1 MSPRPLPSEN
11 VPFEPALAL
20 AREGRLDE
28 AFDALSAALPERGG
42 RGPHRV
48 AGALALA
55 ELARLAEA
63 AGDAVTATRAIDE
76 ALRLAPAYADLHYQR
91 ACLLIP
97 QHQRPAARK
106 ALQRAL
112 SINPRYV
119 AARLE
124 LALLDARE
132 GLLAE
137 SLAALR
143 ALEQERRV
151 EEPRA
156 FQRGLKRLERADW
169 DEAGALLKS
178 ALKVSDPV
186 VDRALAEYHAQVARG
201 EHTEA
206 LRALREAV
214 VAHPGY
220 PDLHYLLGCS
230 ELEAGMTDDAIA
242 SLAQALELHPD
253 LHAARVQLARGL
265 EALGDLVQAG
275 EQVALV
281 LREDPAHPQA
291 LELQE
296 RWTRRRDPRAR
307 SDPGPQAAPREAS

>member
-11 VPFEPALAL
+11 APFEPALAL
-20 AREGRLDE
+20 ARMGQLRE
-28 AFDALSAALPERGG
+28 AIEAIPTALAGGGETGSQRGAA
-42 RGPHRV
+42 
-48 AGALALA
+48 ALALA
-55 ELARLAEA
+55 EVALLAEA
-63 AGDAVTATRAIDE
+63 AGALEIAAGALDSAV
-76 ALRLAPAYADLHYQR
+76 LLAPGYADLHYQR
-91 ACLLIP
+91 ACLLIL
-97 QHQRPAARK
+97 QQ
-106 ALQRAL
+106 QRAPARRAL
-112 SINPRYV
+112 EEALKINPRYV

-137 SLAALR
+137 SLASLR
-143 ALEQERRV
+143 ALEHERRV

-156 FQRGLKRLERADW
+156 FQRGLKSLARADW

-178 ALKVSDPV
+178 ALKITDPV
-186 VDRALAEYHAQVARG
+186 VDRALAEHHALVARG
-201 EHTEA
+201 EHAQALHA
-206 LRALREAV
+206 LRDAV
-214 VAHPGY
+214 SAHPGY
-220 PDLHYLLGCS
+220 PDLHCLLGSS

-242 SLAQALELHPD
+242 SLAHALTLHPD
-253 LHAARVQLARGL
+253 FHAARVQLARAF

-296 RWTRRRDPRAR
+296 RWSRRRDPRGRAAR
-307 SDPGPQAAPREAS
+307 APRAA